1 LRQHQIGEIGFAY
14 FLKQFVGS
22 HVSLGLVSPLQGVAM
37 ENIFGFAARN
47 LNPKCPAKHL
57 GSSTG
62 YL

>member
-1 LRQHQIGEIGFAY
+1 
-14 FLKQFVGS
+14 
-22 HVSLGLVSPLQGVAM
+22 LVSPLQGVAM